1 MINTHLSSPASLVG
15 QLTLGVEHFHKVRFI
30 VICLLNNRKHISQL
44 LSFSKNGFT
53 SNRILQVNIFVVL
66 SQEKKSAV
74 A

>member
-1 MINTHLSSPASLVG
+1 MHCNA
-15 QLTLGVEHFHKVRFI
+15 FF
-30 VICLLNNRKHISQL
+30 

-53 SNRILQVNIFVVL
+53 SNRILQVNILVVL